1 MMMALSYQKLNQK
14 YWKKFPRER
23 MAERKRH
30 MLALSKP
37 CILIEIHV
45 KKGEVLRKKVNSA
58 TFSFSNKI
66 HTEEQIHSNLD
77 ITNKSIRPF
86 LFTLSNNSLHI
97 SYVICW
103 VNPKNGSWVLFNI
116 SRNSLY
122 RGSLY
127 QGLSVVVELANR
139 SQIVRLRA
147 NSSFNNCTVKKVGPG
162 LWH

>member
-1 MMMALSYQKLNQK
+1 MMMALSYQNLNQK

-103 VNPKNGSWVLFNI
+103 VNPKKWELIFVHIL
-116 SRNSLY
+116 RNSLY
-122 RGSLY
+122 RG
-127 QGLSVVVELANR
+127 LSVQYTL
-139 SQIVRLRA
+139 LRNMRFA
-147 NSSFNNCTVKKVGPG
+147 
-162 LWH
+162 LQ

>member
-1 MMMALSYQKLNQK
+1 MMMALSYQNLNQK

-103 VNPKNGSWVLFNI
+103 VNPKNGSWVLLNI

-122 RGSLY
+122 RGF
-127 QGLSVVVELANR
+127 SVQYTL
-139 SQIVRLRA
+139 LRNMRFA
-147 NSSFNNCTVKKVGPG
+147 
-162 LWH
+162 LQ

>member
-1 MMMALSYQKLNQK
+1 MIMALSYQNLNQK

-103 VNPKNGSWVLFNI
+103 VNPKKWELIFVQYIAKFTI
-116 SRNSLY
+116 SRF
-122 RGSLY
+122 
-127 QGLSVVVELANR
+127 E
-139 SQIVRLRA
+139 
-147 NSSFNNCTVKKVGPG
+147 CTVYTPQKYEVCTTINFKPWFIQNPTN
-162 LWH
+162 LNDC